1 MSQPSTQPHR
11 SPSRW
16 QRLPRS
22 LVWGVLAA
30 IALAVIADGFLF
42 ERSMVHLLVGHT
54 VLLMLCT
61 LFVVLF
67 DLLRRPDR
75 TQP

>member
-1 MSQPSTQPHR
+1 MSQLSTRPQP

-16 QRLPRS
+16 QRLSRRIAS
-22 LVWGVLAA
+22 GLLIA

-42 ERSMVHLLVGHT
+42 DRSMVHLLVGHT
-54 VLLMLCT
+54 VLLTLCT

-75 TQP
+75 TPP